1 VCGERGKACTETV
14 ILLGFSMQP
23 SVAAVVVAAGRGVRA
38 GGSLPKQYRQLAGES
53 VIRSSLSL
61 LSWHG
66 QVGAVQ
72 TVIHPDDRTYYDAAA
87 SGLKLLPPVAGG
99 ASRQASVLAGLEALS
114 TSAPDIVLIHDAARP
129 FCSAELVS
137 RAITACAETGAAI
150 PALEVT
156 DTIKRVDAQGR
167 VTGTVDRSELRS
179 VQTPQAFNF
188 AALLDAH
195 RKAAEGGR
203 QDFTDD
209 AALFEWA
216 GHKVTVFAGESGN
229 VKLTTDED
237 FAKAEARRIASL
249 ADLRLG
255 NGFDVHAFAE
265 GDHVWLCG
273 LRIPHDQGLTGH
285 SDADVAL
292 HAVVD
297 AILGAIADGD
307 IGKHFPPNDPRW
319 RGASSD
325 QFLKFAVERVTKRGG
340 KIANIDIT
348 IVCEAPRIGPHRDAM
363 RKRVAEIAE
372 IAVDRVA
379 VKATTSEQLG
389 FTGRREGIVAMAT
402 ATVRLPWSW

>member
-1 VCGERGKACTETV
+1 ME
-14 ILLGFSMQP
+14 P
-23 SVAAVVVAAGRGVRA
+23 SVAAVVVAAGRGVRV
-38 GGSLPKQYRQLAGES
+38 GGSLPKQYRQLAGEP

-61 LSWHG
+61 LAWHG
-66 QVGAVQ
+66 QIGAVQ
-72 TVIHPDDRTYYDAAA
+72 AVIHPDDRTYYDAAA

-114 TSAPDIVLIHDAARP
+114 TGAPDIVLIHDAARP

-137 RAITACAETGAAI
+137 RAITACGETGAAI

-195 RKAAEGGR
+195 RKAAKEGR

-340 KIANIDIT
+340 KVAHIDVT

-363 RKRVAEIAE
+363 RKRIAEIAE